1 MRSLQEKGLKV
12 TVDAQLVRVSVSD
25 YGNPV
30 SGTDGWLGEQVEG
43 K

>member
-30 SGTDGWLGEQVEG
+30 SGTYGWLGEQVEG